1 MGTANFY
8 SMEDLPLYVIDPED
22 EWEAEDI
29 YNELAAEADRQN
41 EELLF
46 HKISIRSGYYTG
58 MQLYV
63 ETVGDIPEECDNRE
77 CRYNWNMF
85 RSVAIRKYEAEQ
97 RKIRRWMKQTAQYY
111 SMTCLEVSGRFSN
124 GETLYRRC
132 LV

>member
-8 SMEDLPLYVIDPED
+8 SMEDFPLYVIDPED
-22 EWEAEDI
+22 TDFDFLFE
-29 YNELAAEADRQN
+29 ELETEADRKN
-41 EELLF
+41 EGLLF
-46 HKISIRSGYYTG
+46 HKVSIRSGYYAG
-58 MQLYV
+58 MQFYV

-77 CRYNWNMF
+77 CRYNWDMF

-97 RKIRRWMKQTAQYY
+97 KKIRRWMKQTAQYY
-111 SMTCLEVSGRFSN
+111 GMTCLEVSARFPN

>member
-8 SMEDLPLYVIDPED
+8 TMEDFPLYVIDPEETD
-22 EWEAEDI
+22 FDFLFE
-29 YNELAAEADRQN
+29 ELETEADRKN
-41 EELLF
+41 EDLLF

-58 MQLYV
+58 MQLFV
-63 ETVGDIPEECDNRE
+63 ETVGEIPEDCDNNE

-85 RSVAIRKYEAEQ
+85 RSVAIRKYETEQ

-111 SMTCLEVSGRFSN
+111 NMTCLEVSGRFSS

>member
-8 SMEDLPLYVIDPED
+8 TMEDFPLYVIDPEETD
-22 EWEAEDI
+22 FDFLFE
-29 YNELAAEADRQN
+29 ELETEADRKN
-41 EELLF
+41 EDLLF

-58 MQLYV
+58 MQLFV
-63 ETVGDIPEECDNRE
+63 ETVGEIPEDCDNNE
-77 CRYNWNMF
+77 CRYNWDMF

-124 GETLYRRC
+124 GETLCRRC

>member
-8 SMEDLPLYVIDPED
+8 TMEDFPLYVIDPEETD
-22 EWEAEDI
+22 FDFLFE
-29 YNELAAEADRQN
+29 ELETEADRKN
-41 EELLF
+41 EDLLF

-63 ETVGDIPEECDNRE
+63 ETDGDIPEECDNSE